1 MPERVVIM
9 GAAGRDFHNFN
20 VVFRDDPE
28 VRVEAFTATQIPN
41 IDGRR
46 YPAPLAGS
54 MYADGIP
61 IVPETELVELV
72 ERVAIDQVVFSYSD
86 VSHIHVMHAASSA
99 MAAGADFRLLGPRST
114 MLQARCPVIA
124 VCATRTGAGKSPTTA
139 RVASILEERGI
150 RPVVVRH
157 PMPYGDLVQQAV
169 QRFASQSDL
178 DAADLTIEEREEY
191 ERHIDAG
198 RVLYAGVDY
207 GQILKQ
213 AEAEAD
219 VILWDGGNNDFPFYR
234 PDCMIVVVD
243 PHRADHGLE
252 YHPGETCLRMA
263 DVVVINKV
271 ETATIEQLA
280 TARTVVDTTNPG
292 VVTVEAASPITV
304 EEPGRIRG
312 RRVLVVEDGP
322 TLTHGGMAFGAGWI
336 AARRFGAAEI
346 VDPRDSCIGSVRAA
360 ILSNPHLGPVVPAIG
375 YGAEQVKDLEQSL
388 RIADADLVLVATP
401 VDLSRILNVEKPMLR
416 VTYGLQEVGSPTL
429 EEAMLPYLGAVMA

>member
-1 MPERVVIM
+1 M

-54 MYADGIP
+54 LYPDGIP

-72 ERVAIDQVVFSYSD
+72 ERIAIDQVVFSYSD
-86 VSHIHVMHAASSA
+86 VSHMHVMHAASSA

-139 RVASILEERGI
+139 RVASILGERGI

-169 QRFASQSDL
+169 QRFASRSDL

-213 AEAEAD
+213 AETEAD

-346 VDPRDSCIGSVRAA
+346 VDPRDSCIGSVREA

-388 RIADADLVLVATP
+388 RSADADLVLVATP